1 MAGFA
6 AASPRRSLVILALL
20 AAPPTARAAA
30 WALVTEEEAAA
41 SAARGLPPVARSLA
55 PAAAPR
61 IEVLSPSEIAALR
74 PPLSIRLRFAPAA
87 GARVD
92 PGSFRALYG
101 ALRLDVTERIRA
113 RARIDAEGL
122 AAEDVALPAGQH
134 RILLSVAD
142 DQGRRGERD
151 FRLRIE

>member
-1 MAGFA
+1 MLAALA
-6 AASPRRSLVILALL
+6 AAGP
-20 AAPPTARAAA
+20 ARAAP
-30 WALVTEEEAAA
+30 WALVSEAEAAA
-41 SAARGLPPVARSLA
+41 SAALGLPPVARSL
-55 PAAAPR
+55 PAGTAPR
-61 IEVLSPSEIAALR
+61 IEVLSPSETAALR
-74 PPLSIRLRFAPAA
+74 PPLSIRLRFAPAP

-92 PGSFRALYG
+92 AGSFRALYG
-101 ALRLDVTERIRA
+101 ALRLDVTDRIRA

-122 AAEDVALPAGQH
+122 AAEEVALPAGQH